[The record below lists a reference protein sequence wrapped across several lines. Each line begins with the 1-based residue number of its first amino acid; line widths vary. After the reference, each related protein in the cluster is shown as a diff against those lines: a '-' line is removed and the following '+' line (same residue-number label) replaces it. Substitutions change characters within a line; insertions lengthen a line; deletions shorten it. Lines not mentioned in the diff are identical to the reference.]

1 MAKTLTK
8 RDLVNKISA
17 ETNFTQIEV
26 FDIVQRAVDI
36 ISSTLAEGDRVVIRN
51 FGTFQV
57 KEVKPKV
64 GRNPKNPDQ
73 DVPIP
78 ARSVVKFKVGKELKD
93 QVANASIFYQNTMA
107 SGGVPRVFSV
117 PFRGGWFLFVC
128 NLRGIREYK
137 GT

>member
-57 KEVKPKV
+57 KEVKPK
-64 GRNPKNPDQ
+64 NPDQ

-93 QVANASIFYQNTMA
+93 QVAKLTAS
-107 SGGVPRVFSV
+107 
-117 PFRGGWFLFVC
+117 
-128 NLRGIREYK
+128 K
-137 GT
+137 

>member
-93 QVANASIFYQNTMA
+93 QVAKLTASSNPHRDQTDY
-107 SGGVPRVFSV
+107 SGRLHQAMEAP
-117 PFRGGWFLFVC
+117 FVC

>member
-93 QVANASIFYQNTMA
+93 QVASP
-107 SGGVPRVFSV
+107 GGTTIAGIAALEERG
-117 PFRGGWFLFVC
+117 FRGALVSAVAAAAKRSAELGS
-128 NLRGIREYK
+128 K
-137 GT
+137 

>member
-17 ETNFTQIEV
+17 ETDFTQTEV

-36 ISSTLAEGDRVVIRN
+36 ISATLAEGDRVVIRN

-64 GRNPKNPDQ
+64 GRNPKDPGQ

-93 QVANASIFYQNTMA
+93 KVSKLT
-107 SGGVPRVFSV
+107 
-117 PFRGGWFLFVC
+117 
-128 NLRGIREYK
+128 K
-137 GT
+137 

>member
-93 QVANASIFYQNTMA
+93 QVARDQTDYSGRLHQAMEASFCLQFA
-107 SGGVPRVFSV
+107 RHSG
-117 PFRGGWFLFVC
+117 
-128 NLRGIREYK
+128 I
-137 GT
+137 